1 MRTGVGA
8 AAAEPR
14 RSKTSRMA
22 LLAGVAGAIG
32 SAIIAGAG
40 LWLPPSPPVALIG
53 TAAMVPV
60 FWGLLQ
66 VLSRRGRHLTW
77 ACGGLVLVDTL
88 FLLFISA
95 GAAFHGAFAI
105 SGVVSLTVMAMMLVL
120 HLQRRARM
128 QAVLVLLALLAAL
141 AGLGG
146 LAITLKGLWLLSL
159 GMWLMQKA
167 QEQKDDP
174 ITSGEAVHR

>member
-22 LLAGVAGAIG
+22 LLAGAAGAIG

-40 LWLPPSPPVALIG
+40 LWLPPSPLVALIG

-66 VLSRRGRHLTW
+66 VVPAGSRHLTS
-77 ACGGLVLVDTL
+77 ACGGLVVVNTL

-105 SGVVSLTVMAMMLVL
+105 SGAVGLTVMAMMFVL

-128 QAVLVLLALLAAL
+128 QAVLVLLALLDAL

-146 LAITLKGLWLLSL
+146 LAIVLKDLWLVSL
-159 GMWLMQKA
+159 GVWLMQKA
-167 QEQKDDP
+167 KERDDD
-174 ITSGEAVHR
+174 SRSLGEAIHR